1 MAASWAN
8 EASSSSSSSTVQRK
22 YDVFLSF
29 SGIDTRLKFTS
40 HLLAALEQHGF
51 YTFRDDTKLNR
62 GEDIGFELL
71 KAIEESSISI
81 IVFSKN
87 YAMSKWCLDELVWI
101 MECRKTFNQI
111 ILPIFYDVDPS
122 NVRAQNGILAEAFA
136 KHEEHFRKSADGK
149 VEKWRAALTEA
160 ANLSGWDLKNVYN
173 GDEAKLIAKIIEE
186 VGNVIDLEHLSV
198 ADHPVGL
205 EDRVQELRMLLR
217 MESNDNDVR
226 IVAVWGIGGL
236 GKTTIAKNLYKL
248 IHRRFD
254 GSSFLADV
262 RETWKKSNGLLKL
275 QEQLLSDIFKNE
287 IHHIRNIHQGKEV
300 IIRRALRRK
309 VLLVLDDVD
318 DIKQLKEL
326 AIDQAYF
333 GSGSRIIIT
342 TRDLSSLNF
351 EVDEIYTPEE
361 LDENKSL
368 QLFSWHAFKE
378 DHPIEN
384 YVELSKQVVDYAK
397 GLPLALEILGSFLSR
412 IRSISEWE
420 SAIEKLKKIPH
431 EGIQEKL
438 EISYNSLSKE
448 VKELFL
454 DIACF
459 FVGMNRNFIIKIL
472 KGCKVFPEIGLRILF
487 DRCLIKYGPFDELE
501 MHDMVRDMGR
511 EIVKK
516 ESNDEPGR
524 RSRLWHHEDGLEVL
538 RYGTGTKVVKGLFL
552 NFPESKEVQVNAKAF
567 ENMNELW
574 LLHLDYV
581 HLSLGFEH
589 NFRRLLWLS
598 WNGCPLVWLPSKL
611 YIEKLVALDLRYSKL
626 KQVWKGTK
634 DLNNLKFL
642 YLSHCYYLT
651 KTPNFSGLNNLEE
664 LLIDNCIRLV
674 EIDESIGCLNKLIVL
689 DMANCKKLEQFPSS
703 ILMLKSLEYL
713 DLSGCSKLREFAGF
727 KGSLSESLYTFFSSW
742 ALPRKNVDFIGFS
755 LQGLRSLKTLKIA
768 NMSYLPSEI
777 ESLVTLTHLDLSGS
791 KFLRTL
797 PDSIYNLTRLQRLDM
812 KNCNVSYLS
821 SDIGNLISL
830 THLDLNGNDLRTLPD
845 SIGNLTHL
853 QILDMAYCNLSNLS
867 SEIGNLVSLTDLD
880 LTGNDLC
887 ALPDSIGNLT
897 RLQLLN
903 MEGCNVSHLPSEIWS
918 LISLRELDLGEN
930 NLRSLPDSIGN
941 LTCLT
946 ILAILDCNV
955 SYLPSE
961 IGSLISLERL
971 FLDRNNLCKLPDSIG
986 NLTHLECL
994 SMTNCNVSHLPS
1006 EIGSLI
1012 SLTELF
1018 LDGNNLCTLPDSVGN
1033 LYSLFELGM
1042 NNCNLSHL
1050 PSAIWK
1056 LLKWHSLSLSLKGC
1070 HKLTDSNF
1078 VNNVMKAAIWQVKD
1092 YCALYAIHGFVS
1104 HSEIHLTWGEVP
1116 RWFEYQTEGSYLS
1129 VKVPPLINQ
1138 KIWSLAICVIYIGS
1152 NSNEKCNSFH
1162 LEYHINKVQRGSSI
1176 ICDYDR
1182 LCSEDQMCLK
1192 FMSMSELESGD
1203 EVEIFITKWEH
1214 IQVKKCAAKLFFD
1227 VDEDTDDEDT
1237 DGEALAD

>member
-8 EASSSSSSSTVQRK
+8 EASSSSSTAQRK

-40 HLLAALEQHGF
+40 HLFAALERHGF

-62 GEDIGFELL
+62 GEHIGSELL

-87 YAMSKWCLDELVWI
+87 YAMSRWCLDELVQI
-101 MECRKTFNQI
+101 MKCRKTFNQI

-122 NVRAQNGILAEAFA
+122 DVRGQKGSLAEAFA
-136 KHEEHFRKSADGK
+136 KHEEHFRKSLDCK

-160 ANLSGWDLKNVYN
+160 ANLSGWDLNVYN

-205 EDRVQELRMLLR
+205 EDRVQKLRMLLR
-217 MESNDNDVR
+217 MESNDNVVR

-254 GSSFLADV
+254 GCSFLANV

-300 IIRRALRRK
+300 IIRRALHRK

-326 AIDQAYF
+326 AIDRAYF
-333 GSGSRIIIT
+333 GYGSRIIIT

-361 LDENKSL
+361 LDKDKSF

-384 YVELSKQVVDYAK
+384 YVKLSKQVVDYAR
-397 GLPLALEILGSFLSR
+397 GLPLALEILGCFLSR
-412 IRSISEWE
+412 IRSIPEWE
-420 SAIEKLKKIPH
+420 SVIEKLKKIPH
-431 EGIQEKL
+431 KGIQEKL

-459 FVGMNRNFIIKIL
+459 FVGMDRNFIIKIL
-472 KGCKVFPEIGLRILF
+472 KGCKLFPEIGLRILF
-487 DRCLIKYGPFDELE
+487 DRCLIKYGPGNKLV
-501 MHDMVRDMGR
+501 MHDMIRDMGR

-524 RSRLWHHEDGLEVL
+524 RSRLWHHEDVLEVL
-538 RYGTGTKVVKGLFL
+538 RYGTGTEVVKGLFL

-567 ENMNELW
+567 ENMNKLW

-581 HLSLGFEH
+581 HLSSGFYH
-589 NFRRLLWLS
+589 IFRRLLWLS

-611 YIEKLVALDLRYSKL
+611 YIDKLVALDLRHSKL
-626 KQVWKGTK
+626 KRVWKGTK

-651 KTPNFSGLNNLEE
+651 ETPNFSGLNNLEE

-689 DMANCKKLEQFPSS
+689 DMANCKKLGKFPSR

-727 KGSLSESLYTFFSSW
+727 KGSLSKSAYTFFSSW
-742 ALPRKNVDFIGFS
+742 ALPRKNVDSIGFS

-777 ESLVTLTHLDLSGS
+777 GSLVTLTHLDLSGN
-791 KFLRTL
+791 KFLCTL

-812 KNCNVSYLS
+812 ENCNVSCLS

-830 THLDLNGNDLRTLPD
+830 THLDLNGNDLCTLPD
-845 SIGNLTHL
+845 SIGNLTRL
-853 QILDMAYCNLSNLS
+853 QILNMAYCNVSYLS
-867 SEIGNLVSLTDLD
+867 SEIGNLISLTDLD
-880 LTGNDLC
+880 LRGNDLC

-897 RLQLLN
+897 RLQSLK
-903 MEGCNVSHLPSEIWS
+903 MVGCNVLHLPSEIGS
-918 LISLRELDLGEN
+918 LISLIYLDLREN
-930 NLRSLPDSIGN
+930 NLRSLPDSVGN

-946 ILAILDCNV
+946 FLEISNCNV

-961 IGSLISLERL
+961 IGSLISLTGL
-971 FLDRNNLCKLPDSIG
+971 FLDGNNFCTLPDSIG
-986 NLTHLECL
+986 NLTRLDYL
-994 SMTNCNVSHLPS
+994 YMTNCNVSYLPS

-1012 SLTELF
+1012 SLKELV
-1018 LDGNNLCTLPDSVGN
+1018 LDGNNLCTLPDSVGK
-1033 LYSLFELGM
+1033 LYRLIELSM
-1042 NNCNLSHL
+1042 NNCNLSHM
-1050 PSAIWK
+1050 PSAIWR
-1056 LLKWHSLSLSLKGC
+1056 LMELSLESLYLKGC
-1070 HKLTDSNF
+1070 HKLAESNF
-1078 VNNVMKAAIWQVKD
+1078 VYNVMKAAIWRVKD
-1092 YCALYAIHGFVS
+1092 YRMFHPIHGFVDNS
-1104 HSEIHLTWGEVP
+1104 SIHLTWGEVP
-1116 RWFEYQTEGSYLS
+1116 RWFEYQTEGSSLY
-1129 VKVPPLINQ
+1129 VKVPPLVNQ
-1138 KIWSLAICVIYIGS
+1138 KIWSLAVCVIYIGS
-1152 NSNEKCNSFH
+1152 NSNEKCNQKGFLY
-1162 LEYHINKVQRGSSI
+1162 LEYYINNVQRISYV
-1176 ICDYDR
+1176 ICDRGDG
-1182 LCSEDQMCLK
+1182 LCREDQMFLK
-1192 FMSMSELESGD
+1192 FTSMSELEGGD
-1203 EVEIFITKWEH
+1203 EVEIFITGYKH
-1214 IQVKKCAAKLFFD
+1214 IQVKKCAAKLIFE
-1227 VDEDTDDEDT
+1227 VD
-1237 DGEALAD
+1237 